1 MGHTMVVHLC
11 NEETDFSSSQRSQD
25 RDPLFSGHL
34 PGTLQSSKISSQ
46 VLEPLIP
53 SLSSFLEVLKPGIPF
68 AGNQRRS
75 WLDLA
80 QGGLKRG
87 KLTSPTDS
95 DTCPACPHLL
105 PSSPSAKLQPSRL
118 TDFIPN
124 SSAASLLLPSSQR
137 SSSSSTEFSPQPSSL
152 SQGHDS
158 EDNLRAH
165 TNSSAPLLFSQLSLK
180 EPRFQPPARLDQE
193 DADARVLPNAQGSD
207 GTRCSVTS
215 GPFRFQS

>member
-1 MGHTMVVHLC
+1 MVAHLC
-11 NEETDFSSSQRSQD
+11 NEETDFSSSQRSRD

-95 DTCPACPHLL
+95 DTCPACPHLI
-105 PSSPSAKLQPSRL
+105 PSSPSAKLQPSPSP
-118 TDFIPN
+118 T
-124 SSAASLLLPSSQR
+124 SSPTPLPPAC
-137 SSSSSTEFSPQPSSL
+137 FSPVL
-152 SQGHDS
+152 SG
-158 EDNLRAH
+158 A
-165 TNSSAPLLFSQLSLK
+165 
-180 EPRFQPPARLDQE
+180 
-193 DADARVLPNAQGSD
+193 VLPQQN
-207 GTRCSVTS
+207 SVLSPPPSPRDTTLKTLS
-215 GPFRFQS
+215 EPIPIPLPPFSLASCP